1 MKKLLEIL
9 SNPSKR
15 MPLETLRKCEVVLEK
30 LDLKRVSL
38 LFAFV
43 TKKKKLFLLLINFT
57 YIFNINL
64 SMYLNKCNL
73 GEYLSTYFFK

>member
-43 TKKKKLFLLLINFT
+43 TKKKKIIPFIDKFYL
-57 YIFNINL
+57 YI
-64 SMYLNKCNL
+64 
-73 GEYLSTYFFK
+73 